1 MKFINQTFLCVGLI
15 GFFSQVFASV
25 PEKIVQCDG
34 YTVVK
39 NGDVVGGQVDFSGV
53 FNISPEVV
61 LMVQGDTLR
70 FSKSYKIDPGL
81 TLPERT
87 GYGSSKGNLFLHLNT
102 GKLEIFNSRFEDYP
116 VGTVIEH
123 TIATCKPYV
132 ANNVFK

>member
-1 MKFINQTFLCVGLI
+1 MRFINTTLLCVVLI
-15 GFFSQVFASV
+15 GFFPKVFAST

-39 NGDVVGGQVDFSGV
+39 NGDVAGDQVNFSGV
-53 FNISPEVV
+53 FNIGQEAV

-70 FSKSYKIDPGL
+70 FAKSYKIDPEL

-87 GYGSSKGNLFLHLNT
+87 GYGSNKGNLFLYLNT
-102 GKLEIFNSRFEDYP
+102 GKLEIFNSRFEEYP

-123 TIATCKPYV
+123 TIATCKPYIV
-132 ANNVFK
+132 NNVFK